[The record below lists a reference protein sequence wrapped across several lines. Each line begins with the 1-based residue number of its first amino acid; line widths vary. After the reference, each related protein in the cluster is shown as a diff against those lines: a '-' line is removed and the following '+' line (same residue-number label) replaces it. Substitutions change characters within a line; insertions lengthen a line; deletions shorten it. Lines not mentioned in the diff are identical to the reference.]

1 MTDRALAD
9 VRPFVLPVALVTIA
23 EIATRVSGMESYT
36 LAPPSRI
43 AAALFQAGSDGT
55 LVSATLQTLASVI
68 TGFAIGAVVGV
79 SLGLVLGLQRPLD
92 LLSELPVEVV
102 RAMPSIALLPVWMV
116 IYGLGYKME
125 IAVIAFTTV
134 WPNMVMT
141 RAAVRGVTPRLLEV
155 SRVLG
160 LSYLQRIWKIV
171 LPAALPG
178 IFVAL
183 RLTLGFSLIIGIT
196 IEIIGNPQG
205 LGSALMLARE
215 GMDPGTMLALIV
227 WIGLI
232 GLALNAIT
240 ATIQHRLFGHIAG
253 YGARS

>member
-1 MTDRALAD
+1 MTGRSLDGVRA
-9 VRPFVLPVALVTIA
+9 FVLPVALVAIA
-23 EIATRVSGMESYT
+23 EIAARVSGMESYT

-43 AAALFQAGSDGT
+43 AAALLQAGADGT

-79 SLGLVLGLQRPLD
+79 SLGLVLGLQRSLD
-92 LLSELPVEVV
+92 LLTELPVEVV

-125 IAVIAFTTV
+125 IAVIAFTTI

-160 LSYLQRIWKIV
+160 LSHLQQIWKIV
-171 LPAALPG
+171 LPATLPG

-232 GLALNAIT
+232 GLALNAIMGT
-240 ATIQHRLFGHIAG
+240 VQQRLFGHIAG